1 MNSTT
6 RSMIA
11 ALIAVG
17 SIAAATSATAQQ
29 PRRGNSTYQ
38 QEIAVCGHNQQD
50 RAACIREAGAARHEA
65 ARGGLTTAPDYRSN
79 ALARCSLQPPAD
91 RADCEARVL
100 GASGNAKANVDGSV
114 MGGGVIRE
122 AVTTVVMP
130 ASSVMPAPEPAPSR
144 VPPPAIAP
152 TAPMPPM
159 QQMAP
164 VQPMAP
170 APMAP
175 MPAPMT
181 PVR

>member
-17 SIAAATSATAQQ
+17 GIAAATSATAQQ

-38 QEIAVCGHNQQD
+38 QEIAVCGHIQQD
-50 RAACIREAGAARHEA
+50 RAACIREAGAARLEA
-65 ARGGLTTAPDYRSN
+65 ARGGLTSAPDYRRN

-114 MGGGVIRE
+114 LGGGVIRE
-122 AVTTVVMP
+122 SVTTVVMP
-130 ASSVMPAPEPAPSR
+130 APAAMPAPEPAPSR
-144 VPPPAIAP
+144 VPPPAMAP
-152 TAPMPPM
+152 TTPLAAPM
-159 QQMAP
+159 QQ
-164 VQPMAP
+164 MAP

-175 MPAPMT
+175 MPAPMPAPMT

>member
-17 SIAAATSATAQQ
+17 GIAAATSASAQ
-29 PRRGNSTYQ
+29 PRRGDSTYQ
-38 QEIAVCGHNQQD
+38 QELSVCGRNQQD

-65 ARGGLTTAPDYRSN
+65 ARGGLTSAPDYRRN

-100 GASGNAKANVDGSV
+100 GGSGNTSGNVDGSV

-122 AVTTVVMP
+122 SVTTVVMP
-130 ASSVMPAPEPAPSR
+130 APAVMPPPAPEPSR
-144 VPPPAIAP
+144 LPPPAMAP
-152 TAPMPPM
+152 
-159 QQMAP
+159 MAP
-164 VQPMAP
+164 VAPMAP
-170 APMAP
+170 APMEP
-175 MPAPMT
+175 MPAPMPT
-181 PVR
+181 PIR